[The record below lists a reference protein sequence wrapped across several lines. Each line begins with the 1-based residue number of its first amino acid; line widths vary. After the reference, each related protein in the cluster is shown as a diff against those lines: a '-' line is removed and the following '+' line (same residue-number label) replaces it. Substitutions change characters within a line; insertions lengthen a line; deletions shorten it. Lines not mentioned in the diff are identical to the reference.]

1 MKRCLL
7 WIKLCVMA
15 CILGFS
21 SGAKA
26 QSYQADENEPLITI
40 VSPDGET
47 QLTSNCTWKPA
58 KGNDN
63 YLPENN
69 EAYYDAGNYLGTLID
84 GNLSTYWH
92 SDPTG
97 MNLNTQDCYIQV
109 DLMRDDLTKLYFMLN
124 RREDVYNG
132 TKRYGSTPVKLEIQA
147 TNTPDDETSW
157 KLITTL
163 TDIQP
168 STTEGCWPY
177 MSLIE
182 TSEPYRYFRLV
193 PRQSAA
199 ITGQAFAYW
208 TISEIQFYPAV
219 EITDKKTILQ
229 NVVDSIYDLNRD
241 FVVGEGI
248 GYVSQGAYDE
258 YNNTFAA
265 SLDQLDNPSATDE
278 ILL

>member
-1 MKRCLL
+1 
-7 WIKLCVMA
+7 MA

-26 QSYQADENEPLITI
+26 QSYQVDENEPLITV

-97 MNLNTQDCYIQV
+97 MNLNNQDCYIQV
-109 DLMRDDLTKLYFMLN
+109 DLMRDDLTKLFFMLN

-168 STTEGCWPY
+168 STTEGC
-177 MSLIE
+177 
-182 TSEPYRYFRLV
+182 
-193 PRQSAA
+193 
-199 ITGQAFAYW
+199 
-208 TISEIQFYPAV
+208 
-219 EITDKKTILQ
+219 
-229 NVVDSIYDLNRD
+229 
-241 FVVGEGI
+241 
-248 GYVSQGAYDE
+248 
-258 YNNTFAA
+258 
-265 SLDQLDNPSATDE
+265 
-278 ILL
+278 